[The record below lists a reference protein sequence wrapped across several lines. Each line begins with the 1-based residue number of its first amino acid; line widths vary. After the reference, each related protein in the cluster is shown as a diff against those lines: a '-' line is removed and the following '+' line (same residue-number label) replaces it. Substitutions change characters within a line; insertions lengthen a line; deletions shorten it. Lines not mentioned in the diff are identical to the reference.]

1 LTGGHTIPA
10 VNPLRRVFLGSGRLP
25 EDLRT
30 SLAAE
35 GVVLLEEG
43 LPGTITYINYRSPR
57 HRSNW
62 RKVAFTGAIA
72 ITGQRL
78 VVAASRGGKPLD
90 VPLADD
96 RRKAVTVGEDGPGKL
111 LLTIDPAAFDPRK
124 SGVVEVRLRTPRAP
138 EAVALLS
145 R

>member
-1 LTGGHTIPA
+1 

-25 EDLRT
+25 DDLRT

-43 LPGTITYINYRSPR
+43 LSGSITYKNYRSPR
-57 HRSNW
+57 FVATW

-72 ITGQRL
+72 ITGQRF
-78 VVAASRGGKPLD
+78 VVAASRGGKPVD
-90 VPLADD
+90 VPLTHEL
-96 RRKAVTVGEDGPGKL
+96 RKAVTVRTDGPDRVL
-111 LLTIDPAAFDPRK
+111 FSVDPSAFDAQK
-124 SGVVEVRLRTPRAP
+124 SGTVEVRLRTPRAP
-138 EAVALLS
+138 EVAALLN